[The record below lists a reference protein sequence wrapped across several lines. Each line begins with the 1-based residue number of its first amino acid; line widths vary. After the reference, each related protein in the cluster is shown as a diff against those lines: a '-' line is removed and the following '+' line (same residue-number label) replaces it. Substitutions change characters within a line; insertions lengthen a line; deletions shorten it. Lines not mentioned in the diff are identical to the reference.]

1 MASIWFIMSKSSKSA
16 PLSICGL
23 NPAKQ
28 QIGLVLNT
36 LRGRKQVKDRHLNQ
50 SGEAIL
56 YVTAFKRGF
65 STTNLTGKQLL

>member
-36 LRGRKQVKDRHLNQ
+36 LQGRKQVKDRHLNQ